1 MMESIFFCFNKL
13 KILLGWLPLS
23 LPQAGKHLLSTSQKR
38 DDGFSSVCS
47 GQVVFNGHELSI
59 KTTAAARDQL
69 KQQCFGLFVRYPN
82 PHWSDF
88 NFIKKIYNGFKSFT
102 LNIIITMCLKDSR

>member
-1 MMESIFFCFNKL
+1 MMESIFFCFNEL

-47 GQVVFNGHELSI
+47 GHVVFNGHELSI

-69 KQQCFGLFVRYPN
+69 KQQCFFVLYPN
-82 PHWSDF
+82 PQWSYF
-88 NFIKKIYNGFKSFT
+88 NFIQI
-102 LNIIITMCLKDSR
+102 